1 MFDLDEIA
9 RRIGALSPA
18 QLEALDRKILGH
30 RAAAPRSPSSDPPPP
45 FAQEPPDVAA
55 APTHLELLDPA
66 ALLARMDELSAT
78 EVDALLETLL
88 APAAAEPTAAAAPR
102 APAPGQAQ
110 ELLAQLGELSDD
122 RVDALLSELLEAE
135 TTT

>member
-9 RRIGALSPA
+9 RRIGALAPA

-30 RAAAPRSPSSDPPPP
+30 RPRLIDRAAAPRSPASAPPPSG
-45 FAQEPPDVAA
+45 ARA
-55 APTHLELLDPA
+55 ELRDPA
-66 ALLARMDELSAT
+66 ALLARMNELSAA

-88 APAAAEPTAAAAPR
+88 EPAAAAPPAAPAPP
-102 APAPGQAQ
+102 APAPGPAH